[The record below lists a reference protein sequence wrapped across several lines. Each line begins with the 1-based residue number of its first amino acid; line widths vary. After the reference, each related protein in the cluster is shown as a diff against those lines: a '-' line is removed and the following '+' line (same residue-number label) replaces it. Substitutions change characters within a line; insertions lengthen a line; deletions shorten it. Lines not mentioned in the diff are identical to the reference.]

1 MFKEEKVDSLFLL
14 QEVVLLDNHINI
26 DDYLYCIINIS
37 IIIKLLL
44 KNLF

>member
-26 DDYLYCIINIS
+26 DDYLYY
-37 IIIKLLL
+37 
-44 KNLF
+44 